1 MINRGEAKMQGQ
13 CVVAV
18 YRSRNE
24 AEQAYRA
31 VLGSG
36 VAEDHVRLSDQ
47 QRSQGVASP
56 TASSDGGGSIWD
68 WLFGSDVPEDD
79 RRLYE
84 GHMAKGGTALSVLV
98 DSPSIV
104 DLDHVEGLLQK
115 YNPVEMHDEAIGST
129 SAGSGGRSAMG
140 RADYAAQGAERE
152 QVIPL
157 PEEEL
162 KVGKRATESVKHI
175 RTYVVEEPVQKD
187 VQLRDERTVIERRP
201 ATGTAPG
208 QPMEREYEVR
218 EVHEEPVVQK
228 DLRAGEELVVHK
240 EATERTERVADTVR
254 KTKADIDKTGSKTGR

>member
-1 MINRGEAKMQGQ
+1 MQGQ

-18 YRSRNE
+18 YNSRNE
-24 AEQAYRA
+24 AEQAYHA

-36 VAEDHVRLSDQ
+36 VPEDHVRLSDQ
-47 QRSQGVASP
+47 QRSQAVSS
-56 TASSDGGGSIWD
+56 TASSDEGGSIWD
-68 WLFGSDVPEDD
+68 WLFGSEVPEDD
-79 RRLYE
+79 RRRYA

-98 DSPSIV
+98 DSPSMA
-104 DLDHVEGLLQK
+104 DLDRVEGLLQQ
-115 YNPVEMHDEAIGST
+115 YNPVEMHDETVGST
-129 SAGSGGRSAMG
+129 SSESGERRAMG
-140 RADYAAQGAERE
+140 RADYAAHDAERE

-218 EVHEEPVVQK
+218 EVHEEPIVQK
-228 DLRAGEELVVHK
+228 VARAGEELVVRK

-254 KTKADIDKTGSKTGR
+254 KTKADVEKTGPKTGR

>member
-1 MINRGEAKMQGQ
+1 MQGQ

-18 YRSRNE
+18 YSSRDS

-36 VAEDHVRLSDQ
+36 VPQDHVRLSNQ
-47 QRSQGVASP
+47 QRSSVSSVDG
-56 TASSDGGGSIWD
+56 TGTSSDGGSIWD

-84 GHMAKGGTALSVLV
+84 GHLAKGGAALSVFV
-98 DSPSIV
+98 DAPGMA
-104 DLDHVEGLLQK
+104 DLDRVGGLLQQ
-115 YNPVEMHDEAIGST
+115 YNPVEMHEENAQGMT
-129 SAGSGGRSAMG
+129 AGSAGSSTATSQAG
-140 RADYAAQGAERE
+140 YAAQGAERE

-187 VQLRDERTVIERRP
+187 VQLRDERTVVEKRP
-201 ATGTAPG
+201 ATGAATG

-218 EVHEEPVVQK
+218 ELHEEPVVQK
-228 DLRAGEELVVHK
+228 DVRAGEELVVRK
-240 EATERTERVADTVR
+240 EAAERTETVSDTVK
-254 KTKADIDKTGSKTGR
+254 KTKADIDKTERSS